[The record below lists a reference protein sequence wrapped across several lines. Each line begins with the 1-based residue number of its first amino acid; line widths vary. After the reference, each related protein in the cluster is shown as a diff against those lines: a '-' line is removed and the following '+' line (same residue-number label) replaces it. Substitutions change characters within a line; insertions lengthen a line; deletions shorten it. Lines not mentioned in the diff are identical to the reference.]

1 MERETLLSSTPKMRN
16 SQELMVSQGGRV
28 SFFKGV
34 ATGRSAMLQCIAPH
48 LDYVGRIN
56 WNLCAIKK
64 KTLSGKD
71 NGFERG

>member
-1 MERETLLSSTPKMRN
+1 MKN

-34 ATGRSAMLQCIAPH
+34 ATDRSAMLQCG

-64 KTLSGKD
+64 KDMKWKRQWIWEGLG
-71 NGFERG
+71 EE